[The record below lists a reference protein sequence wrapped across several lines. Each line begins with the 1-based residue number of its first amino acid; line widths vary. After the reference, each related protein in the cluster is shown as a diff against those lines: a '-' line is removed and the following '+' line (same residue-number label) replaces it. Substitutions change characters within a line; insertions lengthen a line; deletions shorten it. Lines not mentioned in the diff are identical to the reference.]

1 MKNVTIIGAGLSGI
15 IAANILHRHNPKVI
29 EKQSTLPDNHSAVL
43 RFRTDAV
50 SRATGIKFEKVLVR
64 KGIWDGATMHN
75 ECNIRLANAYSQNV
89 LGATNLKDRSIWDL
103 EAKERF
109 IAPPDF
115 ISRAAESL
123 NINLGMEIVSPDK
136 ADPGQ
141 LVISTI
147 PMPIMVKMF
156 GPSLGFDGGEM
167 FKAPALP
174 VHTIRAT
181 VKGCSVHQTIYN
193 GQLNKYEWYRAS
205 IHSESLIVESSRK
218 IESPWRVIE
227 SVSQAFGVVLPA
239 GELNVSEQK
248 AGKMMP
254 IDETERQRFISSLS
268 DEFGIFSLG
277 RLATHRPKLLLD
289 DIPGDIESIFR
300 IKDSRYQK
308 TKQESKKP

>member
-1 MKNVTIIGAGLSGI
+1 MKSVTIIGAGLSGI

-29 EKQSTLPDNHSAVL
+29 EKQTNLPDNHSAVL

-64 KGIWDGATMHN
+64 KGIWDGAAMHN
-75 ECNIRLANAYSQNV
+75 VCNIRLANAYSQNV
-89 LGATNLKDRSIWDL
+89 LGVANLKDRSIWDL

-115 ISRAAESL
+115 ISRAAESMD
-123 NINLGMEIVSPDK
+123 ISLGMEILVQQKAESDK
-136 ADPGQ
+136 

-147 PMPIMVKMF
+147 PMPVMVSMY
-156 GPSLGFDGGEM
+156 GPTLGFDVTEM
-167 FKAPALP
+167 FKSPSLP
-174 VHTIRAT
+174 VYTIRAT

-205 IHSESLIVESSRK
+205 IHSENLIIESAK
-218 IESPWRVIE
+218 PIDSPWRILE
-227 SVSQAFGVVLPA
+227 SVSQAFGVILPA
-239 GELNVSEQK
+239 SNVQVSEQK

-300 IKDSRYQK
+300 IKDSKYQK
-308 TKQESKKP
+308 TKQESQKL